1 LVSLSFSY
9 ANNQRKGVN
18 LRYVYLTKE
27 GLEKLKKELHELK
40 YKIRPQISQK
50 VATAREHG
58 DLKEN
63 AEYHAAREEL
73 AMVESRVQELES
85 KLSRAQVISEDEVG
99 TDSVSILNTVKL
111 LDLKKKR
118 EISYTLVSAEEA
130 DFRQNKISVIS
141 PVGKALLGKKVGD
154 EVEIQVPAGILKYK
168 ILSIEI

>member
-1 LVSLSFSY
+1 
-9 ANNQRKGVN
+9 
-18 LRYVYLTKE
+18 
-27 GLEKLKKELHELK
+27 
-40 YKIRPQISQK
+40 
-50 VATAREHG
+50 
-58 DLKEN
+58 
-63 AEYHAAREEL
+63 
-73 AMVESRVQELES
+73 VQELES

-111 LDLKKKR
+111 LDLKKNR

>member
-1 LVSLSFSY
+1 MS
-9 ANNQRKGVN
+9 
-18 LRYVYLTKE
+18 YVYLTKE

-85 KLSRAQVISEDEVG
+85 KISRAQVISEDEIG
-99 TDSVSILNTVKL
+99 TETVSILNTVTIE
-111 LDLKKKR
+111 DLKRNKQLK
-118 EISYTLVSAEEA
+118 YTLVSAEEA
-130 DFRQNKISVIS
+130 DFKQNKISVTS

-154 EVEIQVPAGILKYK
+154 VVEIQVPAGILKYK
-168 ILSIEI
+168 ILAIEI